1 MDPKLTGKIIFEKR
15 KEKGL
20 NQLQLAELLNVSNR
34 TISKWEKGD
43 GYPDITLLPDISQ
56 CLDISIDE
64 LLTGEPPKA
73 EPVPDNKDNEKE
85 DKNKS
90 ISKLLNDFKLCF
102 IVSMFFAICGA
113 TLGGITE
120 LYSIWAFPILF
131 YTHWEI
137 MFAAVSLF
145 AVIAS
150 VFVFVIGIFRLHIE
164 YSKQEIISL
173 AKNKALILF
182 ILLAIFPL
190 TFMAR
195 VIDFSAIGAFMP
207 VIMLIT
213 IIILIVLVILAYKR
227 VNNDKNN

>member
-20 NQLQLAELLNVSNR
+20 NQLQLGELLNVSNR

-64 LLTGEPPKA
+64 LLTGEPAKT
-73 EPVPDNKDNEKE
+73 EPVITEENTE
-85 DKNKS
+85 DKNNTK
-90 ISKLLNDFKLCF
+90 ILNDFKLCF
-102 IVSMFFAICGA
+102 IVSLFLSICGA

-150 VFVFVIGIFRLHIE
+150 VFVFVIGIFRLHTE

-227 VNNDKNN
+227 VKNDKNN

>member
-20 NQLQLAELLNVSNR
+20 NQLQLGELLNVSNR

-64 LLTGEPPKA
+64 LLTGEPAKA
-73 EPVPDNKDNEKE
+73 EPILTEEKAE
-85 DKNKS
+85 DKSNTK
-90 ISKLLNDFKLCF
+90 ILNDFKLCF
-102 IVSMFFAICGA
+102 IVSLFLAICGA

-150 VFVFVIGIFRLHIE
+150 VFVFVIGIFRLHTQ
-164 YSKQEIISL
+164 YTKQEIISL

-227 VNNDKNN
+227 VKNDKNN